1 MQAIQQFNCLLY
13 YYDIKMIVL
22 NIIFKDIAIKFV
34 LHSNTSQKTE
44 ESLCFTF
51 LWWGVM
57 AVFLISPSVKDLEKI
72 VEKKTKNQMN
82 WKVKHKFKMY
92 LDF

>member
-51 LWWGVM
+51 LWWGVT
-57 AVFLISPSVKDLEKI
+57 AVFSISPSVKDLEKI
-72 VEKKTKNQMN
+72 VEKKNKKTNELKSKTQI
-82 WKVKHKFKMY
+82 
-92 LDF
+92 